1 MCVCLSPF
9 CCHTL
14 TYGVDNDDVL
24 NPLAAIPASVS
35 RDHHP
40 PHTVTA
46 ILIPPHDEVCLTLPI
61 PNDLLVFLEVR
72 LNAFFFVWCVVLR
85 AKAEVFRALPHHY
98 LLHTSMVALKKFG
111 RREEVVLP
119 SGEMTFEASVMRHG
133 SPLALCLNWHLP
145 STFERTPNLDIHSMY
160 VLYLG
165 IAFGVIWRWWY
176 GEIES
181 ELRIGWLLLQ
191 QSVAFCP
198 VPFLFIL

>member
-1 MCVCLSPF
+1 MMYIQVGRESLRWDKVAMVGNGLYTSSTVYIQCVCLSPF

-72 LNAFFFVWCVVLR
+72 LNAFFFV
-85 AKAEVFRALPHHY
+85 
-98 LLHTSMVALKKFG
+98 
-111 RREEVVLP
+111 
-119 SGEMTFEASVMRHG
+119 
-133 SPLALCLNWHLP
+133 
-145 STFERTPNLDIHSMY
+145 
-160 VLYLG
+160 
-165 IAFGVIWRWWY
+165 
-176 GEIES
+176 
-181 ELRIGWLLLQ
+181 
-191 QSVAFCP
+191 
-198 VPFLFIL
+198 

>member
-1 MCVCLSPF
+1 MTTFLILWPLYQPQFPVTTILLTPSLPSWSLLMMRYASLYPYLMISWCSWRSDWMPSSLSDVSSYELRLRSSELY
-9 CCHTL
+9 HTT
-14 TYGVDNDDVL
+14 TYY
-24 NPLAAIPASVS
+24 
-35 RDHHP
+35 
-40 PHTVTA
+40 
-46 ILIPPHDEVCLTLPI
+46 ILPWW
-61 PNDLLVFLEVR
+61 LLRSLEEE
-72 LNAFFFVWCVVLR
+72 L
-85 AKAEVFRALPHHY
+85 
-98 LLHTSMVALKKFG
+98 

-191 QSVAFCP
+191 QSVAQY
-198 VPFLFIL
+198 LFYLYYNILYI